1 MEHVK
6 KLYLVDERSYNSLKN
21 PWQTAI
27 TEKFQ
32 ESSWSKP
39 AEKRLK
45 TEMHKDMHNLLEND
59 TLPDD
64 EKAKLYNQQHIR
76 FLNSHKGPEMPPVVI
91 KQETIA
97 ETESVQSKQ
106 SKKNKNK
113 KASKDTSQLAWEDWP
128 TPTRSPVIETG
139 PWHKVVNKKKRKVI
153 STPVRRS
160 SRPKK
165 SIQWDA
171 LYDV

>member
-6 KLYLVDERSYNSLKN
+6 KMYLVDERFYNSLKS
-21 PWQTAI
+21 PWQAAI

-45 TEMHKDMHNLLEND
+45 TEMHKDMHSLLEND
-59 TLPDD
+59 SLPDD
-64 EKAKLYNQQHIR
+64 EKVKLYNQQYIR
-76 FLNSHKGPEMPPVVI
+76 FLNTNKGAEMSPVVI
-91 KQETIA
+91 KPEPIV
-97 ETESVQSKQ
+97 ETESLQSKQ
-106 SKKNKNK
+106 PKKKNK
-113 KASKDTSQLAWEDWP
+113 KATKVASQVVWEDWP
-128 TPTRSPVIETG
+128 TPSRSPVIETQ
-139 PWHKVVNKKKRKVI
+139 PWQKVVSKKKKKVV

-165 SIQWDA
+165 SIPWDA

>member
-6 KLYLVDERSYNSLKN
+6 KLYLVDERSYNSLKS

-45 TEMHKDMHNLLEND
+45 TEMHKDMHSLLEND
-59 TLPDD
+59 SLPND

-76 FLNSHKGPEMPPVVI
+76 FLNTQKGSEMPPVAI
-91 KQETIA
+91 KQETIS
-97 ETESVQSKQ
+97 ETESVQSKP
-106 SKKNKNK
+106 SKKNK
-113 KASKDTSQLAWEDWP
+113 KASKATSPLAWEDWP

-139 PWHKVVNKKKRKVI
+139 PWHKVVHKKKRKVVT
-153 STPVRRS
+153 TPVRRS

-171 LYDV
+171 LYNV

>member
-1 MEHVK
+1 MEHAK
-6 KLYLVDERSYNSLKN
+6 KMYLVDERSYNSLKS
-21 PWQTAI
+21 PGQTAI

-45 TEMHKDMHNLLEND
+45 TEMHKDMHSLLEND

-76 FLNSHKGPEMPPVVI
+76 FLNTHKGPEMPPTVI

-97 ETESVQSKQ
+97 ETKSVQSKR
-106 SKKNKNK
+106 SKKNK
-113 KASKDTSQLAWEDWP
+113 KASKTTSQLACEDWP
-128 TPTRSPVIETG
+128 TPSRSPVIDSE

>member
-6 KLYLVDERSYNSLKN
+6 KMYLVDERSYNSLKS
-21 PWQTAI
+21 PWQAAI

-32 ESSWSKP
+32 ELSWSKP

-45 TEMHKDMHNLLEND
+45 TEMHEDMHNLLEND
-59 TLPDD
+59 AIPND

-76 FLNSHKGPEMPPVVI
+76 FLNTNKRTEMAPVVV
-91 KQETIA
+91 KPEPIA
-97 ETESVQSKQ
+97 ETESVQSKR
-106 SKKNKNK
+106 SKKNK
-113 KASKDTSQLAWEDWP
+113 KASKATSQLAWEDWP
-128 TPTRSPVIETG
+128 TPSRSPVIETG
-139 PWHKVVNKKKRKVI
+139 PWQKVANKKKKKVV

-165 SIQWDA
+165 SIQW